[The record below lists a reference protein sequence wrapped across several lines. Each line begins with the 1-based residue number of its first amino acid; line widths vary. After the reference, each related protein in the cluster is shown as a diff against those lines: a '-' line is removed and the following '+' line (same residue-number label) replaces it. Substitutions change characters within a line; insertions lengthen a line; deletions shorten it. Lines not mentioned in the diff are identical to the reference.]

1 MRILLVNKYFYRK
14 GGAETYFFA
23 LAEGLKALGHEVA
36 FFSMQH
42 PNNEPSYWSKYFVS
56 EKDYVGKIS
65 AFKRRRWCIPSKRS
79 ASLRRCSKNSSQ
91 TLFI

>member
-56 EKDYVGKIS
+56 ERTTSARFPRSKSEGSGDVGV
-65 AFKRRRWCIPSKRS
+65 FLRS
-79 ASLRRCSKNSSQ
+79 EAQ
-91 TLFI
+91 V

>member
-36 FFSMQH
+36 FFSMRH
-42 PNNEPSYWSKYFVS
+42 PSTEPLEQVF
-56 EKDYVGKIS
+56 
-65 AFKRRRWCIPSKRS
+65 R
-79 ASLRRCSKNSSQ
+79 LREGLCG
-91 TLFI
+91 

>member
-36 FFSMQH
+36 FFAMQH

-65 AFKRRRWCIPSKRS
+65 AFKKSEGSGDVGVFLRS
-79 ASLRRCSKNSSQ
+79 EAQ
-91 TLFI
+91 V